1 MTGPKDM
8 ARTKYKIMTNTT
20 WMTGP
25 IDIACA
31 KYNINDKYK
40 YNVDDRSKSPAQSRR
55 RLT

>member
-8 ARTKYKIMTNTT
+8 ARTKYKIVTNTT

-31 KYNINDKYK
+31 KYKINDKYK
-40 YNVDDRSKSPAQSRR
+40 YNVDGRSKSPAQSRR